1 MPALWYATPVGGI
14 VGQHIPLDHRD
25 GLVVIGE
32 HPRGKQPAHA
42 RAQNDGTFTQYRRGE
57 PRVADHTPQW
67 SFAHSVK
74 KALRNESK
82 HHSNE

>member
-1 MPALWYATPVGGI
+1 
-14 VGQHIPLDHRD
+14 
-25 GLVVIGE
+25 
-32 HPRGKQPAHA
+32 
-42 RAQNDGTFTQYRRGE
+42 
-57 PRVADHTPQW
+57 VADHTPQW